1 LSIREVFN
9 ILFEKQEPT
18 SITEWFCETKVEKIS
33 FILTVIFLLLTFSM
47 STSKNNLSG
56 YFLLAS
62 FLCSIIYSTSSFYS
76 SYKFFIN
83 PLEYYLKNVFIALDD
98 EDEIHNK
105 LNIIDEKH
113 LEKTID
119 RLSFELER
127 IDKRLGTLIGAIDK
141 LGIFP
146 AIIGFYVTASKLF
159 SDTQPGI
166 MFYLMVGLAAGI
178 YFSSLPVIGLINRLE
193 KGKFIIECNLAARE
207 KSDIETTI

>member
-1 LSIREVFN
+1 
-9 ILFEKQEPT
+9 
-18 SITEWFCETKVEKIS
+18 
-33 FILTVIFLLLTFSM
+33 M
-47 STSKNNLSG
+47 
-56 YFLLAS
+56 
-62 FLCSIIYSTSSFYS
+62 
-76 SYKFFIN
+76 
-83 PLEYYLKNVFIALDD
+83 KNVFIALDD

-105 LNIIDEKH
+105 LNIIDEKY
-113 LEKTID
+113 LEKTKD

-178 YFSSLPVIGLINRLE
+178 YFSSLPVIGLVNKLE
-193 KGKFIIECNLAARE
+193 KGKFIIECNLSARE
-207 KSDIETTI
+207 KSDMETTI